1 MMAYSYSAVKQYEQ
15 CPAQY
20 KFNRIDRLPQPTGD
34 AASRG
39 TMIHTEIEN
48 ILNGGLVIISDEVQ
62 YLLPKIETWIGLKAQ
77 SEMKFAVDKD
87 WKAVAYDDPTAW
99 FRGVIDLYIEQDNE
113 ATVLDFKTGKDRD
126 YTDQVAV
133 YAAVILA
140 TKPHIDAVNVGIEFI
155 DLKKYRSYNTVI
167 RGHLADLQ
175 TTLSTRINQLQS
187 DKIYAANPSGL
198 CKFCHYRKDNGGPCK
213 W

>member
-1 MMAYSYSAVKQYEQ
+1 MAYSYSAIKQYEQ

-20 KFNRIDRLPQPTGD
+20 KFNRIDKLPQPTGA

-39 TMIHTEIEN
+39 TMIHNEIEN
-48 ILNGGLVIISDEVQ
+48 LLNGSLMLISDEVQ
-62 YLLPKIETWIGLKAQ
+62 HLMPKIESWINLKAQ
-77 SEMKFAVDKD
+77 PEMKFAVDKD
-87 WKAVAYDDPTAW
+87 WKAVAYDDTSAW

-126 YTDQVAV
+126 YADQVSV
-133 YAAVILA
+133 YASVILA

-155 DLKKYRSYNTVI
+155 DLKKYRSYNTI
-167 RGHLADLQ
+167 TRSRLSDLQ
-175 TTLSTRINQLQS
+175 TDLSSRIGHLQS
-187 DKIYAANPSGL
+187 DNIYAANPSGL
-198 CKFCHYRKDNGGPCK
+198 CRFCHYRKDNGGPCK